1 MAERN
6 REMYLKRREFREK
19 KQTSYEKP
27 AVEKKSVPPVR
38 RQREQ
43 EPDSQQVKENHPI
56 PKTDKPTNSKY
67 EKQVTKLIRQNLDV
81 YLILFRLV
89 VELQAKGCF
98 AKGCSR
104 YYQGEG

>member
-27 AVEKKSVPPVR
+27 AFEKKSTPPVR

-43 EPDSQQVKENHPI
+43 EPATQQVENDQSTPQN
-56 PKTDKPTNSKY
+56 DKPVNSKY
-67 EKQVTKLIRQNLDV
+67 EKQVAKLIRQNLDV
-81 YLILFRLV
+81 CLIT
-89 VELQAKGCF
+89 LQ
-98 AKGCSR
+98 
-104 YYQGEG
+104 

>member
-27 AVEKKSVPPVR
+27 AFEKKSISPAR
-38 RQREQ
+38 HQREQ
-43 EPDSQQVKENHPI
+43 EPAPQQVKEDHSI
-56 PKTDKPTNSKY
+56 SLKDKPVNSKY

-81 YLILFRLV
+81 
-89 VELQAKGCF
+89 
-98 AKGCSR
+98 
-104 YYQGEG
+104 

>member
-27 AVEKKSVPPVR
+27 AYEKKSAPPAR

-43 EPDSQQVKENHPI
+43 ELSLQQGEEAPST
-56 PKTDKPTNSKY
+56 PKIDKPVNSKY
-67 EKQVTKLIRQNLDV
+67 EKQVAKLIRQNLDV
-81 YLILFRLV
+81 RLYYLV
-89 VELQAKGCF
+89 V
-98 AKGCSR
+98 R
-104 YYQGEG
+104 